1 MLRER
6 KVGAARASDSLSG
19 PMRLRLDAHNGV
31 GLEHVRRDLRV
42 ESAPEEALLVISAR
56 DYANAAHARRS
67 FVSDLRVAIAPLIS
81 EKRVSSGR
89 CFERRRSGKGQH
101 ETAARAGL
109 AQSSGELLGSTANGK
124 TVPPVFALVRSR
136 PGATLGGLRVV
147 RGSLYGARAV
157 GFEECRSADRLRTRG
172 LWQIRLGRGALLR
185 RTAYGKRV
193 PSAVGLAR
201 AS

>member
-1 MLRER
+1 MRRER

-19 PMRLRLDAHNGV
+19 PMRLRLDARNGV

-42 ESAPEEALLVISAR
+42 ESAPEEVRLVISAG
-56 DYANAAHARRS
+56 
-67 FVSDLRVAIAPLIS
+67 VAIAPLTS

-124 TVPPVFALVRSR
+124 TVPPVFALVRCGPR
-136 PGATLGGLRVV
+136 ATLGGLRVV
-147 RGSLYGARAV
+147 RGSLYGARAA

-185 RTAYGKRV
+185 RTTYGKRV